1 MSMSLAS
8 NAISTRAARSDA
20 NGSPAARRSARGHAV
35 HLSLAERAAC
45 GKTAR
50 SAVPRGMHG
59 EWKPSPGRDPVG
71 LLEQQAASRVP
82 ELVPIRHERMLRS
95 PFSFYRGAAN
105 VMAADLAHCP
115 RTGLNVQ
122 LCGDA
127 HLLNFGAFAAPD
139 RRLVFDVNDF
149 DETLPGPFE
158 WDLKRFVA
166 SLAVAGRDLG
176 FHAKQRRRV
185 SLAGTRA
192 YRQAMRSFAQMNT
205 LDVWYSRIDAEA
217 ALCEFR
223 RRASAKRRT
232 LMQRNVAKART
243 KDSLRALG
251 KLTKMI
257 DGQPRIVSDAP
268 LIVPIEDLASEQVH
282 QALEDFTRG
291 VSRGYLRS
299 LTGDR
304 RRLLERFRYVHAA
317 RKVVGV
323 GSVGTH
329 DWIVLM
335 LGKGNDDPLFLQ
347 LKEAQSS
354 VLEPFLPKSRYTNH
368 GQRVVEGQ
376 RLMQATGDVMLGWD
390 RANGVD
396 GAKRDFYIRQ
406 LWDEKGTVIIE
417 GMNPRELSAYAEICG
432 QTLARAHARSGDPV
446 AIAAYLGTSDAFNQA
461 LADFAETYSEQNER
475 DHAAMATAVA
485 AGRITA
491 QTGL

>member
-1 MSMSLAS
+1 
-8 NAISTRAARSDA
+8 
-20 NGSPAARRSARGHAV
+20 
-35 HLSLAERAAC
+35 
-45 GKTAR
+45 
-50 SAVPRGMHG
+50 
-59 EWKPSPGRDPVG
+59 
-71 LLEQQAASRVP
+71 
-82 ELVPIRHERMLRS
+82 
-95 PFSFYRGAAN
+95 
-105 VMAADLAHCP
+105 
-115 RTGLNVQ
+115 
-122 LCGDA
+122 
-127 HLLNFGAFAAPD
+127 
-139 RRLVFDVNDF
+139 
-149 DETLPGPFE
+149 
-158 WDLKRFVA
+158 
-166 SLAVAGRDLG
+166 
-176 FHAKQRRRV
+176 
-185 SLAGTRA
+185 
-192 YRQAMRSFAQMNT
+192 
-205 LDVWYSRIDAEA
+205 
-217 ALCEFR
+217 
-223 RRASAKRRT
+223 
-232 LMQRNVAKART
+232 MQRNVAKART

-354 VLEPFLPKSRYTNH
+354 VLEPFLPQKPLHQPRPARGRGPAADASHRRRH
-368 GQRVVEGQ
+368 A
-376 RLMQATGDVMLGWD
+376 RLGPSKRRG
-390 RANGVD
+390 RSPE
-396 GAKRDFYIRQ
+396 RDFYIRQ

-417 GMNPRELSAYAEICG
+417 GMNPRELSAYAEICSKS
-432 QTLARAHARSGDPV
+432 LARAHARSGDPV

-475 DHAAMATAVA
+475 NHAAMATAVA